1 MGTSMG
7 SVALDKVRRLDERYA
22 AGGIPDAVRPTSS
35 VVGRTDLLGSGD
47 QLIS

>member
-7 SVALDKVRRLDERYA
+7 SVALYKVRRMDERYA
-22 AGGIPDAVRPTSS
+22 AGGVPDAIRPTND
-35 VVGRTDLLGSGD
+35 VVGRTDVLGTGD